1 MDYNVFKEAVIAAAK
16 AAGLTDYELYYQ
28 GSEDTS
34 ISAFGHEVNE
44 FSDSV
49 SGGVC
54 FRCVVNG
61 KMGYAST
68 EALDP
73 DTAAELVRRAMDNAV
88 SLESDEP
95 VFLCEGGKSYAQID
109 RKAYPMPAT
118 EEMISKLLE
127 TQEAIYAA
135 DERVVDGTSS
145 QVLRMTIRGAICN
158 SKGLDLSY
166 EQAVSGL
173 VAVGVVS
180 DGTEMANDFQIK
192 LGELSALDTK
202 ALAEKAAKGAIGKL
216 GGEVAPTA
224 VCPVVFDP
232 EAMSDLLATFSD
244 IFNSENAQ
252 KGLSKLNGKE
262 GETIAADCVTLVDDP
277 FHPENPFPMAF
288 DSEGY
293 PTATK
298 KVIENGKL
306 NTLLYNMKTAA
317 IAGKESTGNG
327 SKRGYSSP
335 VAISPFTMYLA
346 AGELTEEELLQKA
359 GNGVFI
365 NSLGGLHAGANAV
378 TGDFSLQSAGFL
390 IENGKKTVPVKSFT
404 VAGNFYDLL
413 NKITA
418 LSDKVVFPS
427 ATGTN
432 AYGSPCVL
440 VSELSI
446 AGK

>member
-1 MDYNVFKEAVIAAAK
+1 MDYNVFKEAVIAAAQ

-28 GSEDTS
+28 GSEDTT
-34 ISAFGHEVNE
+34 ISAFGHEINE

-68 EALDP
+68 EALNP
-73 DTAAELVRRAMDNAV
+73 ENAATLVARAMDNAA

-109 RKAYPMPAT
+109 RKAYPMPST
-118 EEMISKLLE
+118 EEMISKVLE

-135 DERVVDGTSS
+135 DKRVVDGTSAE
-145 QVLRMTIRGAICN
+145 VLRMTLRGAICN

-192 LGELSALDTK
+192 LGELSEIDIPK
-202 ALAEKAAKGAIGKL
+202 LADKTAKGAVGKL
-216 GGEVAPTA
+216 GGDVAPTA

-232 EAMSDLLATFSD
+232 DAMSDLLATFSG

-262 GETIAADCVTLVDDP
+262 GEVIAADCVTLVDDP
-277 FHPENPFPMAF
+277 FYAENPFPMAF

-335 VAISPFTMYLA
+335 VGISPFTMYLA

-365 NSLGGLHAGANAV
+365 NSLGGLHAGANPV

-413 NKITA
+413 KKITA
-418 LSDKVVFPS
+418 LSDRVVLPS
-427 ATGTN
+427 ATGTT

-440 VSELSI
+440 VSELSV